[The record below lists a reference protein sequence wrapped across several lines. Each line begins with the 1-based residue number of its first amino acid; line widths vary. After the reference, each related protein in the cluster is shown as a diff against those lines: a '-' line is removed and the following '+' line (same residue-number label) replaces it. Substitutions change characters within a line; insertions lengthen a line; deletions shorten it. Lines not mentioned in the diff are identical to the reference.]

1 MAIDSESVGGC
12 LTFLGIALLVCV
24 CLAYMFWGDHFPF
37 VVSLFLMGI
46 PVEMIL
52 LGLFVGSGK
61 GR

>member
-1 MAIDSESVGGC
+1 
-12 LTFLGIALLVCV
+12 
-24 CLAYMFWGDHFPF
+24 MFWGDHFPF